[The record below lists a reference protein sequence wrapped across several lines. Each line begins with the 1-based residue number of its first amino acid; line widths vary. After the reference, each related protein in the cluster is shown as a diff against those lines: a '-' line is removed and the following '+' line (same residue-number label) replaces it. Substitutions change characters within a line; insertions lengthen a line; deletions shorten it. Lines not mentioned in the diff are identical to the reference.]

1 MGNFIK
7 IILFFII
14 LIGIAVYFFSQ
25 SPEILQGSPQE
36 KTSGFSKDYV
46 PPAAN
51 YYSPSSISSL
61 SDIFEIPD
69 YSIPSGFTRNQLS
82 SYFGKMR
89 ISAQYNSF
97 YTYNPS
103 EFQIYSSL
111 PSAEKVNITGWR
123 IKTNNGEITI
133 PQAVNIYEQFG
144 LNTQEDIFLSANNY
158 VHIYIGMSPIGKNFR
173 LNKCIGYLQNDYVFF
188 PQLPQNCPSP
198 SRSEISYLSGECQSY
213 ILSLWGCKVPDK
225 DSESFYA
232 SIGGSYQEEVACRA
246 FLDTINQAGCFQQHY
261 LDKDFLSNEW
271 RVWVRKYILDS
282 QHDRVLLFDK
292 QGLLVDEYTY

>member
-25 SPEILQGSPQE
+25 SPEIFQGSPHE
-36 KTSGFSKDYV
+36 KTLGFSEDYT
-46 PPAAN
+46 PPSAN
-51 YYSPSSISSL
+51 YYAPSSISSL
-61 SDIFEIPD
+61 SGISGISD
-69 YSIPSGFTRNQLS
+69 YSIPAGFTRSQLS
-82 SYFGKMR
+82 SYFGKIR

-111 PSAEKVNITGWR
+111 SSAEKVNITGWR
-123 IKTNNGEITI
+123 IKTNNGEIII
-133 PQAVNIYEQFG
+133 PQAVNVYEPFG
-144 LNTQEDIFLSANNY
+144 LNAQGDILLSASNY
-158 VHIYIGMSPIGKNFR
+158 VHVYIGKSPIGKNFR

-188 PQLPQNCPSP
+188 PQLPQNCPQP
-198 SRSEISYLSGECQSY
+198 SRSEISYLSGQCQSY
-213 ILSLWGCKVPDK
+213 ISSLWGCVVPDK

-232 SIGGSYQEEVACRA
+232 SVGGSNRENVECRA
-246 FLDTINQAGCFQQHY
+246 FLDTINQKGCFQKY
-261 LDKDFLSNEW
+261 RWDSDFLSNEW
-271 RVWVRKYILDS
+271 RVWVNKYILDS
-282 QHDRVLLFDK
+282 QHDRVLLFDN